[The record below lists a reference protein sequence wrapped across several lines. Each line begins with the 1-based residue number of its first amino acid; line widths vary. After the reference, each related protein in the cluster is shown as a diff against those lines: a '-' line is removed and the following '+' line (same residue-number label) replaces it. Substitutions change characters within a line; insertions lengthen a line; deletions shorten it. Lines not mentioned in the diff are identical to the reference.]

1 MKKKYGMFKIVG
13 AESEDFIAYVE
24 YIENP
29 FVGREPENDTI
40 EIIGKDIITGSLVIK
55 YINLDSLKGICKK
68 KHIIAN
74 KLVIKKDVIINMSKK
89 DMLKNLES
97 LTYEELCDYADEV
110 EKIKENYQN
119 KIEDLKNETDKALTK
134 RLNST
139 KKRIRNKLK
148 LGE

>member
-29 FVGREPENDTI
+29 FVGRTPENDTI
-40 EIIGKDIITGSLVIK
+40 EIIGEDIITGSRVIK
-55 YINLDSLKGICKK
+55 YINLDSLKGICKM

-110 EKIKENYQN
+110 EKIKETYQN
-119 KIEDLKNETDKALTK
+119 KIEDLKNETDRALTK

-148 LGE
+148 CGE